1 MTPRIPGRDPADHAA
16 RPAAFLPGPVPD
28 RETLEGWT
36 RWRLTRRDFVPAPV
50 ITAAEHA
57 RMTPRQRRLHDLRRV
72 ATHSNLAI
80 QETPMSDW
88 VSRKMRSLIETNA
101 FCQGP
106 DTRPGLM
113 VNGGGCQGKTETAC
127 EALACFEDEWLALYE
142 QNPSAIAGTLDLHV
156 PAVYVRTPVKA
167 TPISACQ
174 RILHFYGE
182 RYKGMRL
189 EDLIRMVKDVVFDH
203 GTKAIVIDDVTRLKL
218 HREADQDVLDLIRE
232 LMSLPVTLILVGV
245 GIPKSGLLRDGRR
258 DPRTGQWLFP
268 PVKDRGKSR
277 NDDAPGQTDLRFDLV
292 DLDRFSYAA
301 PDGIAAWTA
310 HLVGLEQQLRLL
322 NGCDGMLSCGDMPEY
337 LFGRTNGVLGVLKKL
352 IQEGCRHAIETG
364 TENITAE
371 LLDAL
376 AIGPADLPGPRPRCG
391 RGPRYPGGARACRP
405 EAAQTAATRS
415 STITAFLP
423 PGPETD
429 RR

>member
-1 MTPRIPGRDPADHAA
+1 MTGGTADPGPGTV
-16 RPAAFLPGPVPD
+16 RPATFLPGPVPD

-36 RWRLTRRDFVPAPV
+36 RWRLTRRDFVRAPV
-50 ITAAEHA
+50 ITADEHA
-57 RMTPRQRRLHDLRRV
+57 RMAPRQRRLHDLRRV

-113 VNGGGCQGKTETAC
+113 INGGGCQGKTETAC
-127 EALACFEDEWLALYE
+127 EALACFEDEWLTLYD
-142 QNPSAIAGTLDLHV
+142 QNPSAVAGTLDLHV

-218 HREADQDVLDLIRE
+218 HREADQDVLDLLRE
-232 LMSLPVTLILVGV
+232 LMSLPVTLILAGV

-258 DPRTGQWLFP
+258 DPRTGQWIFP
-268 PVKDRGKSR
+268 PVKDRGRSR

-301 PDGIAAWTA
+301 PGGIAAWTA

-322 NGCDGMLSCGDMPEY
+322 NGCAGMLSGGGMPEY

-364 TENITAE
+364 AENITAD

-376 AIGPADLPGPRPRCG
+376 AIGPADLPGGLDPDAGEVPDIPPAPAPAARKRRKPRNTVFDDHGVPASG
-391 RGPRYPGGARACRP
+391 TGN
-405 EAAQTAATRS
+405 
-415 STITAFLP
+415 
-423 PGPETD
+423 
-429 RR
+429 

>member
-1 MTPRIPGRDPADHAA
+1 
-16 RPAAFLPGPVPD
+16 
-28 RETLEGWT
+28 
-36 RWRLTRRDFVPAPV
+36 V
-50 ITAAEHA
+50 ITADEHA
-57 RMTPRQRRLHDLRRV
+57 RMTPRQRRLHDLHRV
-72 ATHSNLAI
+72 AAHSNLAI

-218 HREADQDVLDLIRE
+218 HREADQDVLDLVRE

-277 NDDAPGQTDLRFDLV
+277 NDDAPGQTDLRFDLI
-292 DLDRFSYAA
+292 DLDRFTYAA

-322 NGCDGMLSCGDMPEY
+322 NGCDAMLSCGDMPEY

-371 LLDAL
+371 LLDTL
-376 AIGPADLPGPRPRCG
+376 AIGPADLPGGLDPDAGEVPDIPAAPAPAARKRRKPRNTVFDDHGIPASG
-391 RGPRYPGGARACRP
+391 TGN
-405 EAAQTAATRS
+405 
-415 STITAFLP
+415 
-423 PGPETD
+423 
-429 RR
+429 

>member
-1 MTPRIPGRDPADHAA
+1 MTEDPGPGSGRRAA
-16 RPAAFLPGPVPD
+16 RPALFLPGPMPD

-36 RWRLTRRDFVPAPV
+36 RWRLTRRDFVPAPAF
-50 ITAAEHA
+50 TADDHA
-57 RMTPRQRRLHDLRRV
+57 RMTPRQRRLHDLHRV

-80 QETPMSDW
+80 QETPMSAW

-106 DTRPGLM
+106 DTRPGPM

-127 EALACFEDEWLALYE
+127 EALACFEDQWLTLYD
-142 QNPSAIAGTLDLHV
+142 QNPSAVAGTLDLHV

-174 RILHFYGE
+174 QILHFYGE

-218 HREADQDVLDLIRE
+218 HREAGQDVLDPVRE
-232 LMSLPVTLILVGV
+232 LMSLPVTLILAGA
-245 GIPKSGLLRDGRR
+245 GIPESGLLRDGRR
-258 DPRTGQWLFP
+258 DPRTGQWLCP

-277 NDDAPGQTDLRFDLV
+277 NDDAPGQTGLRFDLAG
-292 DLDRFSYAA
+292 LDRFSYAA
-301 PDGIAAWTA
+301 PDGPAARIA

-322 NGCDGMLSCGDMPEY
+322 NGCDGVLSGGGMPEY
-337 LFGRTNGVLGVLKKL
+337 LSGRANGVLGVLKKL

-364 TENITAE
+364 AENITAE
-371 LLDAL
+371 LPDTP
-376 AIGPADLPGPRPRCG
+376 AIGPADLPGGLDPDAGEVPDIPPAPAPAARKRRKPRN
-391 RGPRYPGGARACRP
+391 
-405 EAAQTAATRS
+405 
-415 STITAFLP
+415 TAFDD
-423 PGPETD
+423 PGVPASGTGN
-429 RR
+429 